1 MRHADD
7 GALRRMLDEPF
18 AVSAEVKRHLEG
30 CAECRARAATI
41 ADEARFASGAFAGPS
56 TRKPLDAAA
65 AYRRFAA
72 REVDSTRRGVGNA
85 VGALI
90 GGRDRRFVGP
100 MVGVLAAAVIVLAL
114 VFTPIGT
121 LAQSFLTIFEPHQ
134 FVAIN
139 VSKGELQYMPD
150 LASFGTMTQRGAAEH
165 REVATPQQAFALTHI
180 TPRLPGYLPHGLP
193 QPVHYVVVSPVSASF
208 RFSAAKARAFA
219 LAAHKPVP
227 PMPRDLDGS
236 VLSLHAGPMFVIAY
250 GTLPPAPVHHDASTK
265 VTAGGTVDLEGNT
278 PGQHVQHI
286 EHDDVSDMPTLA
298 IVEAV
303 APRLYSTGAT
313 TREIEGYLLSM
324 PGVAP
329 QLADEIRAI
338 GDPSTTMP
346 IPVPIDKAYSQY
358 VTVDGTRGLAVGD
371 NTGVGGIIVWQKNG
385 IVYGVGGGLPQRTL
399 MEIAQSLR

>member
-18 AVSAEVKRHLEG
+18 AVSAEIKRHLEG
-30 CAECRARAATI
+30 CAECRARAAAI
-41 ADEARFASGAFAGPS
+41 ADEARVASDAFAGPS
-56 TRKPLDAAA
+56 TQRAVDPAA

-72 REVDSTRRGVGNA
+72 REIVPARL
-85 VGALI
+85 GAGASLAAFVA
-90 GGRDRRFVGP
+90 GRDRRYVGP
-100 MVGVLAAAVIVLAL
+100 AVGLLAAAAIVLAL

-150 LASFGTMTQRGAAEH
+150 LASFGTMAQRGAAQH
-165 REVATPQQAFALTHI
+165 REVATPQEAFALTRI
-180 TPRLPGYLPHGLP
+180 APRLPGYLPQGLP

-208 RFSAAKARAFA
+208 QFSAAKARAFA
-219 LAAHKPVP
+219 QAAHKPVP

-236 VLSLHAGPMFVIAY
+236 VLSLHAGPMFVIVY
-250 GTLPPAPVHHDASTK
+250 GTLPPAPVRRDAAAH
-265 VTAGGTVDLEGNT
+265 VTAGGTTEVAGNT

-358 VTVDGTRGLAVGD
+358 VAVDGARGLAVGD
-371 NTGVGGIIVWQKNG
+371 DTGVGGIIVWQKNG